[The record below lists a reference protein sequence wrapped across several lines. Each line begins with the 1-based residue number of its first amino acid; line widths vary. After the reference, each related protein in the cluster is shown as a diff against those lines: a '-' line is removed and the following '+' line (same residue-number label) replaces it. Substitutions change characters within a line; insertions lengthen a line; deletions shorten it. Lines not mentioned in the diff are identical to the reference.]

1 MPRSLPDLNRANAMR
16 TRMISREPSV
26 YLTLEAKV
34 ARENRGIFV
43 SMLVGAIF
51 SLIAAFVLAVEAV
64 ELAGNPFAR
73 LSCSINTVI
82 NCATVA
88 SHPSASI
95 FGFPNSFLGLLA
107 EPVVITVAIAGIGGV
122 KFPRKFM
129 FAAQICYTLGFLF
142 AYSLLYTSTF
152 EIGALCPWCLL
163 VTLSTT
169 LVFFSMTRYNIGE
182 NNLYLSDKL
191 ARRANELIKK
201 DYDTLSMGLLLVTVT
216 TVIVV
221 KYGSALFA

>member
-1 MPRSLPDLNRANAMR
+1 
-16 TRMISREPSV
+16 MISSEPGV
-26 YLTLEAKV
+26 YSTLEDKA
-34 ARENRGIFV
+34 ARDSRGIFI

-88 SHPSASI
+88 IHPSSSL
-95 FGFPNSFLGLLA
+95 FGFPNAFLGLLA

-122 KFPRKFM
+122 KFPRGFM
-129 FAAQICYTLGFLF
+129 FAAQVCYTLGFFF
-142 AYSLLYTSTF
+142 AYYLLYTSTF
-152 EIGALCPWCLL
+152 VIGALCPWCLL

-169 LVFFSMTRYNIGE
+169 LVFFSMTRYNMGE
-182 NNLYLSDKL
+182 GNLYLSDKF
-191 ARRANELIKK
+191 AKRANELIKK
-201 DYDTLSMGLLLVTVT
+201 DYDTLSMALLI
-216 TVIVV
+216 VIVTAV
-221 KYGSALFA
+221 IVIKYGSALFA